1 MWVRCND
8 ANVRHKDE
16 ANLCEHDVK
25 MLAMPMT
32 INKYQTVPVQ

>member
-25 MLAMPMT
+25 MLAMT
-32 INKYQTVPVQ
+32 YANDNK